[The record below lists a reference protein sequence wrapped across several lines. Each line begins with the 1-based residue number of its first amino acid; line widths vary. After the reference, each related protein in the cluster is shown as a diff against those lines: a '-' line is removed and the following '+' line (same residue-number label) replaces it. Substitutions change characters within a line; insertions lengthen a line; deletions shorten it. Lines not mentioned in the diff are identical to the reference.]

1 MTQAAAPPKKPISPR
16 SIVGWV
22 VLALILVFFTVFAV
36 IPAWSLLVEQMPTVI
51 VQGLILGFVIAII
64 ALGYTMVYGVLQLIN
79 FAHSEVFATGAV
91 VGFEAFTILQ
101 NSPINAYLKLTIAL
115 LSAMIVCGLLN
126 MLIERVAYRPLRG
139 ASNKLVPLI
148 SAIGV
153 SFLLQD
159 IIRLVEEVNR
169 KLFNLSI
176 NLPPEFEQAFKIGS
190 VDIRTKDIILIV
202 VAIIMLIA
210 LNYLVNFTKLGKAIR
225 AVAQDRQ
232 TAGLMGINANQMIQL
247 TFLIGGALGGVAG
260 VLYGMKYGT
269 VNAYVGTL
277 PGIKAFTAAVLG
289 GIGSIPGAVL
299 GGLVLGLL
307 EQFIGSMVS
316 LIGGRVSELDPNNPL
331 GFLKTITTE
340 YKDIGAF
347 IVLIIILIFRPA
359 GLLGRATTEKV

>member
-1 MTQAAAPPKKPISPR
+1 MTQAAAPPKKPMSPR
-16 SIVGWV
+16 SLIGWV
-22 VLALILVFFTVFAV
+22 LLAAVLVFVTVYAV
-36 IPAWSLLVEQMPTVI
+36 IPGWDILVAVMPTVI

-91 VGFEAFTILQ
+91 VGFEAFTLLQ
-101 NSPINAYLKLTIAL
+101 NTPINAYLKLAIAL

-126 MLIERVAYRPLRG
+126 VLIERVAYRPLRG

-159 IIRLVEEVNR
+159 LLRLFSEVNR
-169 KLFNLSI
+169 KLFNLSY
-176 NLPPEFEQAFKIGS
+176 NLPPEFTQSITVGS
-190 VDIRTKDIILIV
+190 VTVQNKEIMLMV
-202 VAIIMLIA
+202 VAVVMLIG

-260 VLYGMKYGT
+260 VLYGMQYGT
-269 VNAYVGTL
+269 VNAYVGIL
-277 PGIKAFTAAVLG
+277 PGIKSFTAAVLG

-307 EQFIGSMVS
+307 EQFIGSVLS
-316 LIGGRVSELDPNNPL
+316 LLGSQLPVGNPMKWL
-331 GFLKTITTE
+331 EAITTE

-347 IVLIIILIFRPA
+347 VVLIVILIFKPA
-359 GLLGRATTEKV
+359 GLLGRPTTEKV